1 LREAI
6 SLRNNR
12 GAARERNL
20 AAVGA
25 FPGRGVSHTD
35 FVGRLA
41 MRVIF
46 GMILGA
52 LITVGAAY
60 VHDNWSSP
68 APTDQRTTVAGNH
81 KMVNWDVVSSSLRG
95 ARKRARD
102 AWNSL
107 SQKSS

>member
-1 LREAI
+1 
-6 SLRNNR
+6 
-12 GAARERNL
+12 
-20 AAVGA
+20 
-25 FPGRGVSHTD
+25 
-35 FVGRLA
+35 

-60 VHDNWSSP
+60 VHDNWTGSASADP
-68 APTDQRTTVAGNH
+68 RATVAGNH
-81 KMVNWDVVSSSLRG
+81 KMVNWEVVSSSMRG
-95 ARKRARD
+95 VRKRARD